1 MIHECPVAIVAA
13 RSTRAGRPVILYS
26 RIPMAQT
33 KRKRR
38 SKHRGNAAG
47 GVEVR
52 GRTSRPSADG
62 QRRPGTAKGAG
73 AKGGRPPIKPATL
86 KRAATK
92 AAGFAVLLFV
102 LTQVGIFG
110 KSQTL
115 ASGALLA
122 LLSFVLYTPLVFAT
136 DRWAYTRDQRRRQGT
151 APAGR
156 R

>member
-1 MIHECPVAIVAA
+1 
-13 RSTRAGRPVILYS
+13 
-26 RIPMAQT
+26 MAQT

-47 GVEVR
+47 AVEVR

-62 QRRPGTAKGAG
+62 QRRPGTGKASAT
-73 AKGGRPPIKPATL
+73 KGGRPALKPATL
-86 KRAATK
+86 KRAAIK

-110 KSQTL
+110 KNQSP

-122 LLSFVLYTPLVFAT
+122 GLSFVLYTPLVFAT
-136 DRWAYTRDQRRRQGT
+136 DRWAYSRDQRRRQATG
-151 APAGR
+151 PAGR